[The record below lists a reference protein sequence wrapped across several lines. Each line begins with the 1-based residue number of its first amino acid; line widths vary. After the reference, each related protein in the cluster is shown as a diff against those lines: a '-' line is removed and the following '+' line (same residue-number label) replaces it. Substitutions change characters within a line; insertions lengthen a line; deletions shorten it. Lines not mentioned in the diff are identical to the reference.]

1 MSLSFSSFPYRL
13 FILSLLVC
21 IHTLLAES
29 NVDKTYMLHLRWLPT
44 HCLNRYC
51 TVPKNTTMDISRLRT
66 SPHFNWTDFA
76 CTSRLNFSDKDISK
90 IPDLN
95 TYWTNPTHGPFAHS
109 GVYYTYGFCAV
120 MDESGSSLTL
130 YLNHSINLYKKLMT
144 PKNVKKL
151 HRLLQKK
158 VHSTAKMENKLL
170 KIFGVQPKLICARSK
185 VGSVYLHELVF
196 CFNEASSL
204 VNCPSEYA
212 SHLEKFKPDEYV
224 KDKKT
229 LRGQIESQI
238 LCPAK
243 FIIPGYKIL
252 GNAKRY
258 KRSIHVNPNEN

>member
-1 MSLSFSSFPYRL
+1 
-13 FILSLLVC
+13 
-21 IHTLLAES
+21 
-29 NVDKTYMLHLRWLPT
+29 
-44 HCLNRYC
+44 
-51 TVPKNTTMDISRLRT
+51 
-66 SPHFNWTDFA
+66 
-76 CTSRLNFSDKDISK
+76 
-90 IPDLN
+90 
-95 TYWTNPTHGPFAHS
+95 
-109 GVYYTYGFCAV
+109 
-120 MDESGSSLTL
+120 
-130 YLNHSINLYKKLMT
+130 MT

-185 VGSVYLHELVF
+185 VRSVYLHELVF

-224 KDKKT
+224 KDKKL
-229 LRGQIESQI
+229 LRGQIEYQI

-258 KRSIHVNPNEN
+258 TRSIHVNPNEN